1 MRGKYYRLYGSSLM
15 TEIIG
20 HKLRSLL
27 NVLKGPMFEK
37 NIPYMYVDTEG
48 KVTVGVG
55 HNLSA
60 HRDVLQLP
68 FIVARF
74 ERHPVIGGDRGIP
87 VNHNKGPG
95 RPATTAE
102 KQNDFDFLTKHKGLG
117 HYAPEQLAK
126 YTTLELRQH
135 DIDRLFE
142 IDLIVAVRTARQE
155 FGASFD
161 KFSVTRQAALV
172 DIAFNA
178 GGFRTFQHSFVPAIK
193 GQGLY
198 AHKPEVERW
207 NEAARHSRRG
217 KVQGLR
223 NAQVAEWLNNG
234 GQG

>member
-1 MRGKYYRLYGSSLM
+1 M

-20 HKLRSLL
+20 HRLRALL
-27 NVLKGPMFEK
+27 NALKGPMFEK

-48 KVTVGVG
+48 KITVGVG

-60 HRDVLQLP
+60 HKDVLQLP

-74 ERHPVIGGDRGIP
+74 ERHPVLGGDRGIP
-87 VNHNKGPG
+87 ISQNKTPG
-95 RPATTAE
+95 RLATTAE
-102 KQNDFDFLTKHKGLG
+102 KQNDFDFLSKYKGLG

-135 DIDRLFE
+135 DVDRLFE
-142 IDLIVAVRTARQE
+142 NDLIVAVRTARQE
-155 FGASFD
+155 FGAAFD
-161 KFSVTRQAALV
+161 KFSASRQAALV

-198 AHKPEVERW
+198 AGKSEAERW
-207 NEAARHSRRG
+207 KEAARHSRRG
-217 KVQGLR
+217 KVPAPR
-223 NAQVAEWLNNG
+223 NAQVAEWLTDG
-234 GQG
+234 GSG